1 MSAVQGWT
9 PLQSAVSAG
18 HDQVA
23 QRLLELHADP
33 NAANSGGRTALH
45 YTVRDS
51 ALQVFLPV
59 ACALPPR
66 GAPDRTLTPVQPG
79 DAHGSAPHSDMHCCR
94 LHVACNGLAWGLLSS
109 RRKCLHEGH
118 SNR

>member
-45 YTVRDS
+45 YTVS
-51 ALQVFLPV
+51 GNKSQVFLPA

-66 GAPDRTLTPVQPG
+66 GVPEGTLTPAQQT
-79 DAHGSAPHSDMHCCR
+79 
-94 LHVACNGLAWGLLSS
+94 
-109 RRKCLHEGH
+109 
-118 SNR
+118 